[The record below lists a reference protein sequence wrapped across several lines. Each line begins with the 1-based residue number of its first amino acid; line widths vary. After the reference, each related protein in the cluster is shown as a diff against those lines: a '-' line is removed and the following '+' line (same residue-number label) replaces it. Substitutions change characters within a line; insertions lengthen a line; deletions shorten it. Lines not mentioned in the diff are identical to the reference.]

1 MERYVY
7 LGGLAVLLTS
17 LGLTFPGFVAA
28 DPSVPVAYCAS
39 LNTASTSAN
48 YSTFQSE
55 GLCYDFCNDDGYALG
70 VLQSSNCWC
79 SNYVPGD
86 TVDTSECETA
96 CPGYPSDYCGGDDL
110 YGYIKLDAAV
120 SGTKEASSSTTTSTS
135 TTSDTSV
142 TTTSSSSSD
151 LTTSTTTSLTSSEKS
166 SESSEKTT
174 SSTEQTTT
182 SDPQT
187 TSSSS
192 SSSSDTPSVV
202 TSVKTVTSDGQVVF
216 QTITSTAAASGGSG
230 KALSGGAIAGIVIG
244 ILAVLVAFIAG
255 ALIYRRHVRNRG
267 FQEGAPLAGGMDGSH
282 RRGSSVGIMSKAGT
296 ISSSGYGMPMEE
308 DVYGSPRRMSMKPMD
323 PRLDP
328 KQTFGLYRA
337 ASHDSI
343 NTLRDDQD
351 YSRRVHQPGRVLR
364 VTNMG
369 PTDE

>member
-1 MERYVY
+1 MLPVSFSLY
-7 LGGLAVLLTS
+7 LTSICLLSDYNSIGLDLLT
-17 LGLTFPGFVAA
+17 
-28 DPSVPVAYCAS
+28 
-39 LNTASTSAN
+39 
-48 YSTFQSE
+48 Q
-55 GLCYDFCNDDGYALG
+55 
-70 VLQSSNCWC
+70 LQ
-79 SNYVPGD
+79 
-86 TVDTSECETA
+86 
-96 CPGYPSDYCGGDDL
+96 
-110 YGYIKLDAAV
+110 
-120 SGTKEASSSTTTSTS
+120 
-135 TTSDTSV
+135 TTSD
-142 TTTSSSSSD
+142 
-151 LTTSTTTSLTSSEKS
+151 LK
-166 SESSEKTT
+166 
-174 SSTEQTTT
+174 
-182 SDPQT
+182 T

-192 SSSSDTPSVV
+192 SSSDSSTEPPSVV
-202 TSVKTVTSDGQVVF
+202 TSVKTVTSDGQVVY
-216 QTITSTAAASGGSG
+216 QTITSTAAASAGNGS

-244 ILAVLVAFIAG
+244 ILAVLVAFVAG
-255 ALIYRRHVRNRG
+255 ALFYRRRMRSRE
-267 FQEGAPLAGGMDGSH
+267 FQEEAPLAGGMDASH